1 MHAAQSLLQ
10 LSLLQLGSW
19 CVKQRG
25 GNALQSSCRNA
36 QQANGI
42 PFKCADESKSTDSD
56 LEAAPSTDCGA
67 VRARSSVAR
76 PRSPILT
83 TPWAPLMKMLSH
95 FRSRWMMGGLWPWR

>member
-1 MHAAQSLLQ
+1 MLHSSYDSWEARQCSSMCASITKQSFVWQ
-10 LSLLQLGSW
+10 TRKPANIIAHG
-19 CVKQRG
+19 CIHGCHRQRHKVEG
-25 GNALQSSCRNA
+25 
-36 QQANGI
+36 
-42 PFKCADESKSTDSD
+42 
-56 LEAAPSTDCGA
+56 APSTDCGA